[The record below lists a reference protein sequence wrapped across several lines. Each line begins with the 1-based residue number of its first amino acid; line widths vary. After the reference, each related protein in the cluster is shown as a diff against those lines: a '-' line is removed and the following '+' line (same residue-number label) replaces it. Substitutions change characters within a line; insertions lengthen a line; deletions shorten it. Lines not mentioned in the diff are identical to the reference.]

1 MCYTRHKFVSQI
13 RHAFHSFAVPWNSK
27 YTWTQL
33 HGYFQKNVQA
43 TALNFHLVW
52 NTCTLRYVW
61 MWPYACLFGLMD
73 LFCISFGSWSERPC
87 VLQLLIKMLIRLCL
101 MWEGLV
107 LLYKNFHQGWRVV
120 QRGDERPFSLT
131 VLGSD
136 TQLGIKP
143 GPHWW
148 GANTK
153 HSLTRQTGLLAAVF
167 FF

>member
-1 MCYTRHKFVSQI
+1 
-13 RHAFHSFAVPWNSK
+13 
-27 YTWTQL
+27 
-33 HGYFQKNVQA
+33 
-43 TALNFHLVW
+43 
-52 NTCTLRYVW
+52 
-61 MWPYACLFGLMD
+61 MWLYACLFGLMD

-107 LLYKNFHQGWRVV
+107 LLYQNFHQGWRVV
-120 QRGDERPFSLT
+120 QRGDERPFSLM

-143 GPHWW
+143 GLHWW

-167 FF
+167 SFSCPCFITPIWSISKWNNGQPRKTNKLNDLVSTKPPLTSSVTVLDIVGMMCI